1 MILHRQSSLELLPTT
16 TTTKVHHVSFDN
28 HFHSSSSKVKSG
40 GGSGVVGGG
49 GGSRSIG
56 GIVGVV
62 LIRFSCIAPT
72 VLLRFYPAWL
82 NFGVN
87 MRMRQFILGII
98 LENDIWNCCYLE

>member
-40 GGSGVVGGG
+40 GGSGSGVGDGGG
-49 GGSRSIG
+49 GGCRSIG

-62 LIRFSCIAPT
+62 LIRFSCFAPT

-87 MRMRQFILGII
+87 MRRRQFILGII
-98 LENDIWNCCYLE
+98 YGIVVI